1 MVRDP
6 VVELVASIANGRMV
20 HGRYGSGH
28 YLLPTWIMSGIA
40 LKPNMG

>member
-6 VVELVASIANGRMV
+6 VVELVTSIANGSVV

-28 YLLPTWIMSGIA
+28 YLLPTWIISGIA
-40 LKPNMG
+40 LKRNMG